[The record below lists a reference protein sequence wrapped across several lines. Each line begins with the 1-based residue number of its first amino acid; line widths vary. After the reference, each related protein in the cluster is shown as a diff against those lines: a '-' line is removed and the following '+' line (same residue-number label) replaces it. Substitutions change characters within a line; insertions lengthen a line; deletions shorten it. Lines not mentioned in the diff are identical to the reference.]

1 MNRTEKT
8 QYIAD
13 LNEAFKAST
22 VVVIAHYKGLTVAE
36 MTNLRRKTREA
47 GVRIKVTQNRLTKL
61 SLKET
66 TFSGLTDLFVGPTIV
81 AFSADPVAPAKVI
94 ADFAKTNDKLKVIGG
109 GFGDK
114 VLDQKQ
120 VEALAKM
127 PSLNELRGQLVG
139 LLQTP
144 AQRVASVLQAPA
156 GGLARVVSA
165 YSKKDAQ

>member
-13 LNEAFKAST
+13 LNADLKESA
-22 VVVIAHYKGLTVAE
+22 VVVVAHYKGLTVAE

-47 GVRIKVTQNRLTKL
+47 GVRLKVTKNRLTKL
-61 SLKET
+61 SLKDT
-66 TFSGLTDLFVGPTIV
+66 DFSGLTDLFVGPTLV
-81 AFSADPVAPAKVI
+81 AYSSDPVAPAKAI
-94 ADFAKTNDKLKVIGG
+94 ADFAKTNDKLKVLGG

-114 VLDQKQ
+114 VLDIKQ

-156 GGLARVVSA
+156 GQLARVVGA
-165 YSKKDAQ
+165 YSKKDA

>member
-13 LNEAFKAST
+13 LTEAFNGAE

-36 MTNLRRKTREA
+36 MTNLRRKSRDA
-47 GVRIKVTQNRLTKL
+47 GIRIKVTKNLLTKR
-61 SLKET
+61 SLKDT
-66 TFSGLTDLFVGPTIV
+66 KFAGLSDMFVGPTLV
-81 AFSADPVAPAKVI
+81 AYSTDPVAPAKVF
-94 ADFAKTNDKLKVIGG
+94 ADYAKTNDKLILVGG
-109 GFGDK
+109 GFGEK
-114 VLDQKQ
+114 VLDVRQ

-144 AQRVASVLQAPA
+144 AQRVASVLAAPA
-156 GGLARVVSA
+156 GGVARVISA
-165 YSKKDAQ
+165 YSNK

>member
-1 MNRTEKT
+1 VNRTEKT

-13 LNEAFKAST
+13 LNADLKASS

-36 MTNLRRKTREA
+36 MTNLRRKSREA
-47 GVRIKVTQNRLTKL
+47 GVRLKVTKNRLTKL
-61 SLKET
+61 SLKDTAFE
-66 TFSGLTDLFVGPTIV
+66 GLSDMFTGPTLV
-81 AFSADPVAPAKVI
+81 AYAADPVAPAKAI
-94 ADFAKTNDKLKVIGG
+94 ADFAKTNDKLKVLGG
-109 GFGDK
+109 GFGEK
-114 VLDQKQ
+114 VMNPSQ

-156 GGLARVVSA
+156 GQLARVVGA
-165 YSKKDAQ
+165 YSKKDA